1 MARDLWTHD
10 EMILVT
16 YIKKMKI
23 SSLIS
28 ISKLG
33 LDNPFPFATSQ
44 FTPFSISSSYKPCI
58 HRHCMRK

>member
-44 FTPFSISSSYKPCI
+44 FTLFPSHPLTSRVFIGI
-58 HRHCMRK
+58 A